1 VADSSKSAMPPA
13 RAGEA
18 PPTNAH
24 TAPTD
29 THTAPFSQ
37 EERTTSTSQ
46 AAANGRKGLLVDWG
60 GVLTTNLFTSF
71 HEYCVRE
78 EIDPAE
84 LGKRF
89 SADPQFREL
98 LISLEKGG
106 IEEGEFEESFAE
118 LLGVDSDGLI
128 DGLFAGVQPDTAMV
142 DAVRAARE
150 AGIRTALVS
159 NSWGVHRYP
168 HDLFDELFDGVVIS
182 GVEKTRKP
190 AKRMYELGAERAGVA
205 AELCVFVDD
214 LPFNLTPAQELGMA
228 TVHHTSA
235 ETTIPEL
242 EKLLGVT
249 LGG

>member
-1 VADSSKSAMPPA
+1 MADPTGETDPA
-13 RAGEA
+13 
-18 PPTNAH
+18 
-24 TAPTD
+24 TAP
-29 THTAPFSQ
+29 
-37 EERTTSTSQ
+37 EST
-46 AAANGRKGLLVDWG
+46 NGNTRQGLLIDWG

-71 HEYCVRE
+71 HEYCVRM

-89 SADPQFREL
+89 NADPEFREM
-98 LISLEKGG
+98 LISLEKGT
-106 IEEGEFEESFAE
+106 IDEQSFEQRFAV
-118 LLGVDSDGLI
+118 LLGVSSDGLI
-128 DGLFAGVQPDTAMV
+128 DGLFAGVQPDMAMV
-142 DAVRAARE
+142 DAVRAARH
-150 AGIRTALVS
+150 AGIRTGLVS

-182 GVEKTRKP
+182 GVEGTRKP

-235 ETTIPEL
+235 QSTIPEL
-242 EKLLGVT
+242 ETLLGVP
-249 LGG
+249 LG